1 MPGVRVSAGSSQTL
15 RMSTVIPDGNFYL
28 NCTYVFIYKYY
39 RKFQE
44 IRFSDILTAI
54 LLPLFCIYLSLS
66 SLIRARSLPFFSFLP
81 LNHLNSA
88 FPLSIAFSTITLAIV
103 LFYFASFAVT
113 FECLLTSEDLEPDA
127 LKEKKKCE
135 LFFLAVSVLSQSTQ
149 SFHFHLLEGSMQ
161 ASNKG
166 SSQQYFPTLISVNYN
181 DRHDIV
187 FLMVQQ

>member
-135 LFFLAVSVLSQSTQ
+135 LFFSCCVCV
-149 SFHFHLLEGSMQ
+149 
-161 ASNKG
+161 
-166 SSQQYFPTLISVNYN
+166 ISIN
-181 DRHDIV
+181 IV
-187 FLMVQQ
+187 FSFPSPGRQHASFQQGKQSAVLPNSDQCELQ